1 MPHHALACLLV
12 DFVPVAEVELEGGR
26 FALLLVAEFLA
37 NVIEVGLF
45 SCPLA
50 NEICVNAI
58 VPCGIFGIADGPVRG
73 MLEFHV

>member
-1 MPHHALACLLV
+1 MAHHALACLLV
-12 DFVPVAEVELEGGR
+12 DFVLVVEIELEGSR

-58 VPCGIFGIADGPVRG
+58 VPCGIFGIANGPVWG
-73 MLEFHV
+73 MLEFHI